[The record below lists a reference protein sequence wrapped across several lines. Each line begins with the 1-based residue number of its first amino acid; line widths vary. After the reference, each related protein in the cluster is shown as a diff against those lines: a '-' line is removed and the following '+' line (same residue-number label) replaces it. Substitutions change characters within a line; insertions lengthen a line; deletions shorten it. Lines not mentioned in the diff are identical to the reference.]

1 MGLGTRGRVAT
12 GTCAISE
19 KAGNAAGE
27 RTPRYDDG
35 VFPGT
40 VHHAALARFNILQE
54 LSPEGGQ
61 KVLLGK
67 SKAGKLAVIKVLVKG
82 PIPEDVASGLSRE
95 ASLGA
100 RLSHETIVQMRALLL
115 ESDFAALVTEFVSGA
130 SLQRLLR
137 FAAARQV
144 RLPDDAALY
153 VLERVF
159 TALAYAHASKD
170 DAVNVMPILHRSVA
184 VERIV
189 VGWDGTTKVGDF
201 GMSRMRSLVAN
212 LVAQDAPLDLMAPEQ
227 ARGATVTER
236 SDVFCG
242 ALVALRLA
250 TGRTPYAKFRKSATE
265 MLLAMSEG
273 NVTRLAKKRPDLP
286 APLRDV
292 FDRALEP
299 DPERRNVSSKE
310 VLDVIRA
317 HVDVAAGR
325 EALAKLCA
333 RWREQLEKSV
343 TPWEKRASIPDGAPP
358 SDAAVH
364 DAALALAMADDRPSS
379 RSLVTRD
386 EPCERYDSYA
396 DKEEAALA
404 PTGAQTSLSRVGA
417 TASDALTMPP
427 LPAMRI
433 TAPGIPVYGGPVA
446 HLPREVP
453 KQRFFSGGRAAATI
467 FVVFILM
474 CVGAY
479 FLFKSLGLMNS

>member
-1 MGLGTRGRVAT
+1 VL
-12 GTCAISE
+12 
-19 KAGNAAGE
+19 
-27 RTPRYDDG
+27 
-35 VFPGT
+35 PGT
-40 VHHAALARFNILQE
+40 VHHAALSRFEILQE

-67 SKAGKLAVIKVLVKG
+67 SKAGKLAAIKVLVTG

-100 RLSHETIVQMRALLL
+100 RLAHETIVQMRALLL
-115 ESDFAALVTEFVSGA
+115 EADFAAIVTEFVPGV

-159 TALAYAHASKD
+159 TALAYAHGTKD
-170 DAVNVMPILHRSVA
+170 EAGNVSAILHRSVSPTS
-184 VERIV
+184 IV
-189 VGWDGTTKVGDF
+189 VGWDGVTKIGDF

-212 LVAQDAPLDLMAPEQ
+212 LVPQDAPLDLMAPEQ
-227 ARGATVTER
+227 SRGSAASER

-250 TGRTPYAKFRKSATE
+250 TGRTPYARFRRSATE

-273 NVTRLAKKRPDLP
+273 SVTRLAKTRPDLP
-286 APLRDV
+286 PALRDA

-299 DPERRNVSSKE
+299 DHDKRSISSKE
-310 VLDVIRA
+310 VLDVIRS
-317 HVDVAAGR
+317 HVDVPAGR
-325 EALAKLCA
+325 EALQKLLA
-333 RWREQLEKSV
+333 RWREQMEKSV
-343 TPWEKRASIPDGAPP
+343 TPWEKRASIPDGAPTAG
-358 SDAAVH
+358 DGVH
-364 DAALALAMADDRPSS
+364 EAALALAMPDDRPSS
-379 RSLVTRD
+379 ESLVSRD
-386 EPCERYDSYA
+386 TPDAPWKRDSHV
-396 DKEEAALA
+396 DKEEAPLA

-427 LPAMRI
+427 LPPMRV
-433 TAPGIPVYGGPVA
+433 TAPSIPVYGGPVA

-453 KQRFFSGGRAAATI
+453 KQKFFSGGRAAATI